1 MIILECLRQHIAEYY
16 ATKKGSLVIDQAKV
30 SSMVSDEEMS
40 KFAKSNNC
48 LNLMTAQENDK
59 RYLISANWWREW
71 CDYAN
76 FDLSQ
81 LMEINREFT
90 EKEKQIE

>member
-1 MIILECLRQHIAEYY
+1 
-16 ATKKGSLVIDQAKV
+16 
-30 SSMVSDEEMS
+30 MVSDEEMS

-90 EKEKQIE
+90 EKEKQIEQFYKRSSFKKNLNFN